1 MIAGFQRI
9 SGVEA
14 AETGESDAQGR
25 EECARDRTV
34 GVAQFTRAVLY
45 RPRGGGVNVQEQLGS
60 DLILLHAW

>member
-14 AETGESDAQGR
+14 AETRNRTRRAERNAR
-25 EECARDRTV
+25 EIRTV

-45 RPRGGGVNVQEQLGS
+45 SARGGGVNVQEQLGS